1 MSILIVDASV
11 GIKWFLPEVGA
22 DLAKKLQHPH
32 YELHAPS
39 FFDVEL
45 TNILW
50 KKIQRSEL
58 LRPEAEIVLAQ
69 LLRLPV
75 IRHAE
80 TPVLTTAFDLAERS
94 RRTVYDCLY
103 LALAIRL
110 GGRMVT
116 ADERLIHGLAATP
129 WSAAVVSLRDLPSLD
144 VPVEPKP

>member
-1 MSILIVDASV
+1 VSILIVDASV

-32 YELHAPS
+32 YELHTPS

-50 KKIQRSEL
+50 KKIQRGEL
-58 LRPEAEIVLAQ
+58 LRQEAEIVLAQ

-75 IRHAE
+75 IRH
-80 TPVLTTAFDLAERS
+80 TDVSLLTTAFDLAERS

-110 GGRMVT
+110 SGRIVT
-116 ADERLIHGLAATP
+116 ADERLINGLAATP
-129 WSAAVVSLRDLPSLD
+129 WGAAVVSLRDLSSFGA
-144 VPVEPKP
+144 PVEP